1 MKRAALYLLVL
12 SICGAVEQKAAAQMP
27 VADDATAAKPFEV
40 SPATAANLDA
50 QIGDILIRLTRAR
63 LEVATRLNAQRAGTV
78 LPDDVAVVQEELR
91 AIDEQER
98 TRGEVTD
105 WFSTLLAIADIA
117 KVSADADWKR
127 ASKLRREYPS
137 AISELD
143 VEILRLNARLADLN
157 LQRGT
162 LAGKGTASDREN
174 WALLYLSVK
183 MQELTDRVRLLEQ
196 RQ

>member
-1 MKRAALYLLVL
+1 M
-12 SICGAVEQKAAAQMP
+12 
-27 VADDATAAKPFEV
+27 
-40 SPATAANLDA
+40 
-50 QIGDILIRLTRAR
+50 
-63 LEVATRLNAQRAGTV
+63 
-78 LPDDVAVVQEELR
+78 
-91 AIDEQER
+91 
-98 TRGEVTD
+98 TD

-117 KVSADADWKR
+117 KVSADADWKC

-143 VEILRLNARLADLN
+143 VEILRLHARLADLN